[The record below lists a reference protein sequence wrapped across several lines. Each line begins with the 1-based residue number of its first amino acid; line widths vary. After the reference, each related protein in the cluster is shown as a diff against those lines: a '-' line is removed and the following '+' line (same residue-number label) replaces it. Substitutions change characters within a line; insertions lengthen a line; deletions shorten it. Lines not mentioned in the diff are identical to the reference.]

1 MSQVQFIFLF
11 NFFGFHICKNA
22 KPSYNKK
29 KILFTTTPASYIL
42 ASFLLVRVCGFAGLR
57 VCGFAGLR
65 VCGFAGLR
73 VCGFAG
79 LRVCGFAGLR
89 VCGFAGLRVCGFA
102 GLRVCGFA
110 ECGFAYI
117 LVFTRM

>member
-65 VCGFAGLR
+65 VCGFTGLR

-79 LRVCGFAGLR
+79 SRLRYPAGVVVRVRGVRATLSGSCGR
-89 VCGFAGLRVCGFA
+89 
-102 GLRVCGFA
+102 
-110 ECGFAYI
+110 
-117 LVFTRM
+117 